1 MIVNQVKVE
10 MTTSFKFIFTLDTK
24 YTLSN
29 NDNLIIAFLCDNIN
43 FCKNKVIIGKLLTK
57 N

>member
-43 FCKNKVIIGKLLTK
+43 YVMLKFYLHKIL
-57 N
+57 